1 MIATGNHG
9 DFDSLRAAPRP
20 YRCGG
25 RRRAI
30 DNRPYVRNGGR
41 LTTARRAISP
51 GEAGFHLRSRFH
63 MAQAIFHFILGV
75 EL

>member
-1 MIATGNHG
+1 MH
-9 DFDSLRAAPRP
+9 SLREAVEPYRYYQAQANPSPDARAVREARP
-20 YRCGG
+20 YE
-25 RRRAI
+25 
-30 DNRPYVRNGGR
+30 RNGGR